1 MAAQGNADAAA
12 SLGQNQKDQAEA
24 NRKKEELLQKEKQFE
39 LALAVISAFNSE
51 LDSGKTTGQALT
63 SAITSTTVLTSF
75 VASLPSFFD
84 GTTDTGNNGSLDS
97 NGGHMAMLHDNERVV
112 DKQNNNKMGGI
123 SNDDAANIVHDFNND
138 LLSYNTPQ
146 LTIKEN
152 RFDSNEQILSKFD
165 TLEKSI
171 VSAINN
177 KETYLGSDI
186 DTMKKL
192 IFQNYSKDGTRTKV
206 KSKLRTRQ

>member
-1 MAAQGNADAAA
+1 MPIIPPTTAC
-12 SLGQNQKDQAEA
+12 
-24 NRKKEELLQKEKQFE
+24 
-39 LALAVISAFNSE
+39 E
-51 LDSGKTTGQALT
+51 LDTGTSGT
-63 SAITSTTVLTSF
+63 
-75 VASLPSFFD
+75 
-84 GTTDTGNNGSLDS
+84 LDS
-97 NGGHMAMLHDNERVV
+97 NGGHVALLHDKERVV
-112 DKQNNNKMGGI
+112 DQKNNNKMGGI
-123 SNDDAANIVHDFNND
+123 SNDDAANIVHDFNTA